1 MYDYKVS
8 VIVTTFGRDIKLL
21 NEAIDSVLKQIYKN
35 IEIILVDDNGKG
47 TE

>member
-1 MYDYKVS
+1 MS